1 MDRKRVLVVDDDSD
15 VLDVVESRLK
25 RAGIACETSLSAE
38 DALELMGRNLY
49 VVVVSD
55 IHMPGMD
62 GVELISRL
70 KRMSPLVQVVM
81 LSSDNVINQVI
92 ACADRGAIDFFSKTE
107 GLTGLVQS
115 VQEALDRT
123 DRWAAWMGVREVAA
137 GAGRNG

>member
-1 MDRKRVLVVDDDSD
+1 MDRKRVLVVDDDND
-15 VLDVVESRLK
+15 VLDVVENRLK
-25 RAGIACETSLSAE
+25 RAGIPCETSLSAE

-62 GVELISRL
+62 GVELIGRL
-70 KRMSPLVQVVM
+70 KRMSPLVQIIM
-81 LSSDNVINQVI
+81 LSSDNVLDQVI

-123 DRWAAWMGVREVAA
+123 DRWAAWMGVRETAA
-137 GAGRNG
+137 SAGRGA